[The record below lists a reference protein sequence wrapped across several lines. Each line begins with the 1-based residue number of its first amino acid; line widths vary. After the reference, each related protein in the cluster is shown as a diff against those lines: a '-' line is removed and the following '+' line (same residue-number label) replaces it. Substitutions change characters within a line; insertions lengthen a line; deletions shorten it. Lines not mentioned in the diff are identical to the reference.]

1 MQLIM
6 HPLHNHHCKHTL
18 HNVKSKQLTNS
29 PKQAITACHTMSMC
43 RHIQYHLCSTYWLSA
58 WQSTGSSS
66 QMSWVWFSKMDAF
79 QSHLC
84 TTYKGLWWKGE
95 GGGVVACLLD
105 VAQWSGRIELNCI
118 LENTGYTIQASLV
131 WFLVSAWWS
140 FHFSLFP
147 PQNIFVVIDFNSRGS
162 LNCQPCSKASS
173 FKVHVNKATTFSF
186 YFLPLNSITISSWG
200 KLF

>member
-1 MQLIM
+1 MWKASSWQTHLNK
-6 HPLHNHHCKHTL
+6 PLQSVIQRACANIFSTTCAVPTGCQHGRALAAQARCPGFGSLKWTHF
-18 HNVKSKQLTNS
+18 SLTCA
-29 PKQAITACHTMSMC
+29 P
-43 RHIQYHLCSTYWLSA
+43 HIKDC
-58 WQSTGSSS
+58 G
-66 QMSWVWFSKMDAF
+66 
-79 QSHLC
+79 
-84 TTYKGLWWKGE
+84 GRGRG

-118 LENTGYTIQASLV
+118 LENTSYTIQASLV
-131 WFLVSAWWS
+131 WFLVSDGI
-140 FHFSLFP
+140 FTFLYIFP

-162 LNCQPCSKASS
+162 LNCQPCSQASS